1 MRLPQVNPSQSQSQ
15 IKHKRKHTHQHTQT
29 QNLIQSKIET
39 FLPLSNPTILS
50 FSVSVLTPRSAR
62 TLEPPL
68 TRGISSFQSFKI
80 ARSFSSLQNRN
91 ITSPR
96 FTSNDGKIEIQNID
110 TLQDILEEKIMKF
123 SSERSISTEKDNNN
137 VNENIEIFD
146 ENVNRSNSFNT
157 KKTKNQSFTTNNK
170 ENDNKNQRDNV
181 KNISFNTSLNC
192 ASADSNSNSV
202 IYDNNNDDNNSDDNN
217 TNDKINIFSNNN
229 HNNNNINNNNN
240 NSINNN
246 NNNKNKIQKRTS
258 LIFEPWSKNIIKI
271 ASKEIFDND
280 KSQVLELYIDKAIN
294 LPENCTVARY
304 DFNFIF
310 TIVTIIIIIVII
322 IIIIII
328 IIFTIV
334 IIIIIVIIIVIIIII
349 IIIIVNIIVVIFYY

>member
-1 MRLPQVNPSQSQSQ
+1 M
-15 IKHKRKHTHQHTQT
+15 
-29 QNLIQSKIET
+29 
-39 FLPLSNPTILS
+39 
-50 FSVSVLTPRSAR
+50 
-62 TLEPPL
+62 
-68 TRGISSFQSFKI
+68 TRGITSFQSFKI

-170 ENDNKNQRDNV
+170 KNDNKNQRDDV

-192 ASADSNSNSV
+192 ASADSNNNSV
-202 IYDNNNDDNNSDDNN
+202 IYDNNNNDNNNNSDDNN

-310 TIVTIIIIIVII
+310 TIVTIIIIVII
-322 IIIIII
+322 IITIIIII

-334 IIIIIVIIIVIIIII
+334 TIIIVIM
-349 IIIIVNIIVVIFYY
+349 IVVIVLVSIIIFFHYHFYY